1 MTSKRN
7 LKCLTLKEKLKL
19 IAEVE
24 RGEKKKKVIAQ
35 QFGIPPNTLSTILK
49 NKDKLLEKQGS
60 YDSNSERKR
69 LTTCVNIGVDEAMLK
84 WVTTARAKN
93 LPLSGVLIREKALD
107 YAAALGHEDFSASVG
122 WLDKF

>member
-1 MTSKRN
+1 M
-7 LKCLTLKEKLKL
+7 KEKLKL

-35 QFGIPPNTLSTILK
+35 QFGIPPNTLSTIWK

>member
-1 MTSKRN
+1 MFDAEGEIKINCWSRKRR
-7 LKCLTLKEKLKL
+7 KEKESFCPT
-19 IAEVE
+19 IWD
-24 RGEKKKKVIAQ
+24 
-35 QFGIPPNTLSTILK
+35 FPNTLSTILK
-49 NKDKLLEKQGS
+49 NKDNLLEKQGS